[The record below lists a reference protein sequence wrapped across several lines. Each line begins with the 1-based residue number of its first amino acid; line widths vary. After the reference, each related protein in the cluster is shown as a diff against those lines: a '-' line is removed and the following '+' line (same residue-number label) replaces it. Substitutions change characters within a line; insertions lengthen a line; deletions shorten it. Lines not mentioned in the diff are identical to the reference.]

1 MIQKGRVKGPFD
13 CMCSPLGLVPK
24 KEEGSFRL
32 IHDLSFPKG
41 DSVNSFIPPIFSSVF
56 YLNIET
62 VINFVQDYGFNCLMC
77 KADIQDNSCKTTFF
91 SKHDHLITL
100 QLTTIM

>member
-13 CMCSPLGLVPK
+13 KPPFQNFMCSLLGLVPK

-41 DSVNSFIPPIFSSVF
+41 DSVNSFIPPIFSSVL
-56 YLNIET
+56 YLNIKT
-62 VINFVQDYGFNCLMC
+62 VINLVQDYGFNCLMS
-77 KADIQDNSCKTTFF
+77 KADIQDNSCKTTYFQNM
-91 SKHDHLITL
+91 I
-100 QLTTIM
+100 I